1 MVLVKSP
8 LIKRMHRVKGELNG
22 NKVCAWREVPSVVT
36 EHWKTRRAFC
46 FLNAVFPFFYKN
58 SIFAVPLESSNNQIH
73 VHQTMHI
80 ELPHPKLE
88 VTFKGCLKGMQLL
101 SKMEFY
107 IRNK

>member
-1 MVLVKSP
+1 
-8 LIKRMHRVKGELNG
+8 
-22 NKVCAWREVPSVVT
+22 
-36 EHWKTRRAFC
+36 
-46 FLNAVFPFFYKN
+46 
-58 SIFAVPLESSNNQIH
+58 
-73 VHQTMHI
+73 MHI